1 MIDNEQGKKK
11 AQSDKASVVILVVGK
26 VQGVFYRASTMEEAQ
41 RLSLCGW
48 VRNLGD
54 GSVEVEAEGERDI
67 LEFLVKWCHEGP
79 ADAQVESVYPRWGVY
94 RGQFNTFKVVY

>member
-54 GSVEVEAEGERDI
+54 G
-67 LEFLVKWCHEGP
+67 
-79 ADAQVESVYPRWGVY
+79 
-94 RGQFNTFKVVY
+94 